1 MGTIL
6 ERIISEKKTEIKK
19 LKEMDLDTAI
29 SGVIQDFS
37 LINHLQK
44 DDSLAVIA
52 EFKRASPSKGSI
64 NLSLDPALQAISYEL
79 AGAAAISV
87 LTDSFFF
94 KGSFQDLKAVRGAVN
109 LPILCKDFIIDK
121 VQIDFAKYYGAN
133 IILLIAAALTRK
145 ELADLYSYAKK
156 QKLEVLVEVHDEE
169 DVAKAISIKPRLIGI
184 NNRNL
189 KTFEVNLEVTER
201 LVPLIHSDDTFVI
214 SESGLFS
221 RNDAIRVSKA
231 GVNGVLVGEALMRSE
246 NLSTSFKELRVPL
259 FKEVKG

>member
-1 MGTIL
+1 MRTIL
-6 ERIISEKKTEIKK
+6 DRIISEKKNEIKK
-19 LKEMDLDTAI
+19 LKEMDLDAAI
-29 SGVIQDFS
+29 SGVIQEFS

-64 NLSLDPALQAISYEL
+64 NLSLDPAMQAKSYEQ

-87 LTDSFFF
+87 LTDSYFF
-94 KGSFQDLKAVRGAVN
+94 KGSFQDLKAVREAVN
-109 LPILCKDFIIDK
+109 LPILCKDFIVDN
-121 VQIDFAKYYGAN
+121 VQIDYAKYYGAN
-133 IILLIAAALTRK
+133 IILLIAAALTRE
-145 ELADLYSYAKK
+145 ELADLYNYAKQ

-169 DVAKAISIKPRLIGI
+169 DIAKAISIKPQLIGI

-201 LVPLIHSDDTFVI
+201 LVPLIQSNDTFII
-214 SESGLFS
+214 SESGLIS
-221 RNDAIRVSKA
+221 RNDAIRVKKA
-231 GVNGVLVGEALMRSE
+231 GVNGVLVGEALMKSE
-246 NLSTSFKELRVPL
+246 NLSTSFKELRIPL